1 MFFVEEMALFVL
13 ASIPPPAVGTG
24 FPIILFQTGSVPQAE
39 LITAEQEAHTTQSA
53 SSVPYDEARLERE
66 NGQSAPDLD

>member
-1 MFFVEEMALFVL
+1 MDSRLPI
-13 ASIPPPAVGTG
+13 SIDSSKLGLQYS
-24 FPIILFQTGSVPQAE
+24 LFQTGSVPQEE

-66 NGQSAPDLD
+66 NGQSAPDLA